1 VKLLLIPAW
10 RKSRWFSCNAL
21 IVQAYPNTKATTEKV
36 RERKRCSRTFAS
48 HVNSSKKAIKSF
60 PFAQS
65 STSPALVTPPTKLS
79 PEAVSLFLE
88 ECDRMGTLKE
98 VLEEA
103 GYRLIVPKKRK
114 PLIQKWVP
122 PKSLGVRRLEVSFA

>member
-1 VKLLLIPAW
+1 MLK
-10 RKSRWFSCNAL
+10 N
-21 IVQAYPNTKATTEKV
+21 V
-36 RERKRCSRTFAS
+36 RFTCQLFQEGDQVVSLCPEFNVSSFGDTPDEAVAS
-48 HVNSSKKAIKSF
+48 LH
-60 PFAQS
+60 
-65 STSPALVTPPTKLS
+65 
-79 PEAVSLFLE
+79 EAVSLFLE